1 MLSGKDEQ
9 MRKIILTAIA
19 VSGPCV
25 GATASAA
32 VYEWTLSGAYDGFG
46 TLTTGAAD
54 GRGFDITAFTGTA
67 ADEQII
73 GLLGGDPGPA
83 GAVSPSG
90 LFFYDNLLFPGDPAA
105 LIDPNGLLFAT
116 DTHPEA
122 SIWSNGG
129 SDYDYTSEAGGRY
142 DQDAPTGEVFRV
154 AAVPEPSTIGFSALT
169 VLAALRLRR
178 RSQSRSSC
186 HG

>member
-1 MLSGKDEQ
+1 
-9 MRKIILTAIA
+9 MRKILLAAVA

-32 VYEWTLSGAYDGFG
+32 VYDWTLTGAFSGAG

-54 GRGFDITAFTGTA
+54 GTGFDVTALTGTA
-67 ADEQII
+67 AGETIT

-83 GAVSPSG
+83 GAVSASG

-129 SDYDYTSEAGGRY
+129 GDYDYTSEAGGRY
-142 DQDAPTGEVFRV
+142 YQDAPTGEVFTV
-154 AAVPEPSTIGFSALT
+154 AAVPEPSTIGFLALT
-169 VLAALRLRR
+169 VLAALRFRR
-178 RSQSRSSC
+178 HRQARSSN